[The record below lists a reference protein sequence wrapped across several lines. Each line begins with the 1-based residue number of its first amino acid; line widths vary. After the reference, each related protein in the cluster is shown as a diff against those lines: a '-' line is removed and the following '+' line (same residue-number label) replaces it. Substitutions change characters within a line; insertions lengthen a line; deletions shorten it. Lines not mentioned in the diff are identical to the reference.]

1 MENKK
6 EVCELLDKLTIEVF
20 SLIEQKVMSKL
31 NIENSSVEGQLLMAK
46 SRYIQGTNSVS
57 IAQLPTENTQEFNAL
72 AKTAL
77 GKTDILADILDIT
90 YHKVDKEA
98 GYPDPLQWFGIL
110 VPQSLIAAKNKFKS
124 SIEHAV
130 ECANIQIN
138 LFNTISN
145 IIKLRKIKA
154 DL

>member
-1 MENKK
+1 MGNKK

-20 SLIEQKVMSKL
+20 NLIEQKVISKL
-31 NIENSSVEGQLLMAK
+31 QIENLSVEGQLLMAK

-57 IAQLPTENTQEFNAL
+57 IAQLPTENTLEFNAL
-72 AKTAL
+72 AKTAS
-77 GKTDILADILDIT
+77 GKTDILVDILDVT
-90 YHKVDKEA
+90 YHTVDKEA
-98 GYPDPLQWFGIL
+98 GYPDPMQWFGIL

-138 LFNTISN
+138 LFNTLSN
-145 IIKLRKIKA
+145 IIKLRKIKS

>member
-1 MENKK
+1 MANKK

-20 SLIEQKVMSKL
+20 NLIEQKVIGKL

-57 IAQLPTENTQEFNAL
+57 IAQLPTENTLEFNAL
-72 AKTAL
+72 AQTVL
-77 GKTDILADILDIT
+77 GKTDILADTLDVT
-90 YHKVDKEA
+90 HRKVDKEA

-124 SIEHAV
+124 SIEYAV

-138 LFNTISN
+138 LLNTISN

-154 DL
+154 DF